1 MKQDNISQQQQQ
13 RQVPAAADD
22 NSTNDD
28 LLASPDPFA
37 ARPKIPRDEFDAS
50 IPTTKTTGTI
60 SMNNKSLSRS
70 LVSKA
75 VHDADKSIFKEEKN
89 ATIKNNRSV
98 NIRSALLG
106 NVEDR
111 SSVVTDSLVE
121 SDGDDGKLNDVSSND
136 ATFVD
141 DGDGGERV
149 QNSGDQSRD
158 DFTTPKGICLY
169 LINISQVYR
178 SIFIIDDIAFKKKTM
193 HSGSGGGSQERLTLC
208 SIYDILIITVRF
220 SFVLSPFRYH
230 NVLLDTQM

>member
-13 RQVPAAADD
+13 RQVPAAAD

-75 VHDADKSIFKEEKN
+75 VHDAEKSIFKEEKN

-98 NIRSALLG
+98 NSKSALLG

-121 SDGDDGKLNDVSSND
+121 SDSDDGKLNDVNSNG
-136 ATFVD
+136 ATFVE

-149 QNSGDQSRD
+149 QSCGDQSRD

-169 LINISQVYR
+169 LINKSQVFR
-178 SIFIIDDIAFKKKTM
+178 SIFIIIDDIAFKKKTM
-193 HSGSGGGSQERLTLC
+193 HSGSGGGSQDRLTLC

-220 SFVLSPFRYH
+220 SFVLFPFRYH